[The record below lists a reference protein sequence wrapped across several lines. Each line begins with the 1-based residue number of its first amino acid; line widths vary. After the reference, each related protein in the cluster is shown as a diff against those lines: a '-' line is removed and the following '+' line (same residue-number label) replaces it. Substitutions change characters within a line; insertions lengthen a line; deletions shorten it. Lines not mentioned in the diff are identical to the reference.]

1 MIREFLAVGIGG
13 AAGSMARHAL
23 SGLVAA
29 GCLAGGFPVGTFAVN
44 AAGSL
49 LIGAVTGYASQ
60 QALVPLLAGVGFCGG
75 FTTFSTFSADTVRL
89 LRGGEYG
96 TAAFYVALSLVVCTA
111 CTAPGL
117 WTGQILKNSIK

>member
-75 FTTFSTFSADTVRL
+75 FTTFSTFRPTRCGCCAV
-89 LRGGEYG
+89 GN
-96 TAAFYVALSLVVCTA
+96 
-111 CTAPGL
+111 TAPRRF
-117 WTGQILKNSIK
+117 TSR

>member
-29 GCLAGGFPVGTFAVN
+29 GCLAGGFP
-44 AAGSL
+44 
-49 LIGAVTGYASQ
+49 
-60 QALVPLLAGVGFCGG
+60 VPLLAGVGFCGG

-111 CTAPGL
+111 CTALGL

>member
-111 CTAPGL
+111 CTALGL
-117 WTGQILKNSIK
+117 WTGQNLKNSIK

>member
-13 AAGSMARHAL
+13 AANSMARHAL

-29 GCLAGGFPVGTFAVN
+29 GCPLRAVFPSGTFAVN

-60 QALVPLLAGVGFCGG
+60 QALVPLLAGWASAADSLRFPPFRPTRCGCC
-75 FTTFSTFSADTVRL
+75 AV
-89 LRGGEYG
+89 GEYG
-96 TAAFYVALSLVVCTA
+96 TAAFYVALSLVVYGMHGARPVDGT
-111 CTAPGL
+111 
-117 WTGQILKNSIK
+117 NF

>member
-96 TAAFYVALSLVVCTA
+96 TAAVSNTHLTLPT
-111 CTAPGL
+111 
-117 WTGQILKNSIK
+117 I